1 MEWNRMTDI
10 NEPIMKGKAN
20 YEIRKKTKLNH
31 SATTNNRVKYLQN
44 NSNCAWGLGSIRY
57 LEDGVMPVRIK
68 WFICRIKFFYTMLFK
83 YL

>member
-31 SATTNNRVKYLQN
+31 SATTNNRVKYL
-44 NSNCAWGLGSIRY
+44 
-57 LEDGVMPVRIK
+57 
-68 WFICRIKFFYTMLFK
+68 
-83 YL
+83 